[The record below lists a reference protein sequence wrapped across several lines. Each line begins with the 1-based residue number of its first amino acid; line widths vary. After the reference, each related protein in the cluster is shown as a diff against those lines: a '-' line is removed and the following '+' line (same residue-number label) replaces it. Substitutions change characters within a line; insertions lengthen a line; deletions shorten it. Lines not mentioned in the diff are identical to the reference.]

1 MVGSLPT
8 TGLEEPVVVG
18 GVPAPSVYDGA
29 AHRITWHRPALPVGM
44 MHGTMIRANACYDL
58 WSDLKAGLGG
68 KKMRLEDYFDF
79 LAPNDIRVKG
89 TRIGIETILTDY
101 LDLGLFP
108 EQIAARYRTLS
119 LEQVY
124 ATLTYYWHN
133 REQVEAYLRS
143 VDEEIERQRQE
154 QDLHPTPAVQR
165 LRELARQR
173 EQQRSQVASPV

>member
-1 MVGSLPT
+1 MQ
-8 TGLEEPVVVG
+8 
-18 GVPAPSVYDGA
+18 
-29 AHRITWHRPALPVGM
+29 
-44 MHGTMIRANACYDL
+44 
-58 WSDLKAGLGG
+58 
-68 KKMRLEDYFDF
+68 LEDHFDF

-89 TRIGIETILTDY
+89 TRVGIETILWDY

-133 REQVEAYLRS
+133 REQVEAYLHA
-143 VDEEIERQRQE
+143 VEAEIAGQRQE
-154 QDLHPTPAVQR
+154 QDLHPSPALQR

-173 EQQRSQVASPV
+173 EQQQVESTSPA